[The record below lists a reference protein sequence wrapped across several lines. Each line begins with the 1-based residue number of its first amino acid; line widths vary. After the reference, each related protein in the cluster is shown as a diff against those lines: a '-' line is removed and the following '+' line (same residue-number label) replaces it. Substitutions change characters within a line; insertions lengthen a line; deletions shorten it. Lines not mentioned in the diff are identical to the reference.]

1 MRKGEKKSPSLCCW
15 TCPLWPASLASDK
28 IILISEDRCPFP
40 LFMPISPLTPC
51 PLLPPGV
58 ETTGCVTAPGSE
70 PIFRQL
76 ITLKI
81 CITHPPTKPQTTH
94 RSRYRLISTPFF
106 QGKCIELPFFCQL
119 EYSVCAEI
127 STWRNQVKYWISNLT
142 FPKEH
147 IIRQFQLSISGMWTS
162 RMFTLSI
169 ENWI

>member
-1 MRKGEKKSPSLCCW
+1 MRKGEKKSPSLCCR
-15 TCPLWPASLASDK
+15 TCPLLPNNLASDK
-28 IILISEDRCPFP
+28 IIQISEDRCPFP

-94 RSRYRLISTPFF
+94 RSRYRLVSTPFF
-106 QGKCIELPFFCQL
+106 RANALNCHF
-119 EYSVCAEI
+119 SV
-127 STWRNQVKYWISNLT
+127 NLN
-142 FPKEH
+142 
-147 IIRQFQLSISGMWTS
+147 IQFAQKFQREG
-162 RMFTLSI
+162 FK
-169 ENWI
+169 

>member
-1 MRKGEKKSPSLCCW
+1 MRKGEKKSPSLCCR

-28 IILISEDRCPFP
+28 IIQISEDRCPFP

-81 CITHPPTKPQTTH
+81 CKTHPPTKPQTTH
-94 RSRYRLISTPFF
+94 RSRYRLTSIPFF
-106 QGKCIELPFFCQL
+106 RANALNCHF
-119 EYSVCAEI
+119 SV
-127 STWRNQVKYWISNLT
+127 NLN
-142 FPKEH
+142 
-147 IIRQFQLSISGMWTS
+147 IQFAQRFQREGIK
-162 RMFTLSI
+162 
-169 ENWI
+169 